1 MLDIRGEV
9 LRFPHDMI
17 NVENGKTAASRE
29 LTGVHLD
36 RTAGKSVAFEDNTQ
50 APAQKLIG

>member
-1 MLDIRGEV
+1 VLDIRGKV

-17 NVENGKTAASRE
+17 NVETGETAASRE

-36 RTAGKSVAFEDNTQ
+36 RTARKSVAFEDNTQ